1 MIQNLFRKIVQFN
14 KSQIIFA
21 TLLKKYLI
29 DAISKDILKF
39 KFKNKAN
46 SILIKFKLIDKVPD
60 IPRPRGALINCLT

>member
-29 DAISKDILKF
+29 DATSKDILKF

-46 SILIKFKLIDKVPD
+46 SILLSN
-60 IPRPRGALINCLT
+60 LNW